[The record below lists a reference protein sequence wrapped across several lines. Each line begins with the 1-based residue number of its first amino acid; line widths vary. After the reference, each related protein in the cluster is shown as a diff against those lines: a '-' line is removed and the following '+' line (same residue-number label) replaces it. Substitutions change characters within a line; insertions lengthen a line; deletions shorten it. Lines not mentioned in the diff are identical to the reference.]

1 MTRNYIPHID
11 KDYILTRPEFAKLVG
26 LSTNA
31 LRMRMRRGQYS
42 EYYVKQNNSYL
53 FKRPGAI
60 HVNRPPANDHVPS
73 RSSLAARSEALGPKK
88 IVNRGNHWKA
98 VKNGSYKSKAQEMHN
113 TMKIRAK
120 CDGLLDDET
129 LELLPAAMEK
139 AKQEKRDRVR
149 RAAEAAL
156 KPTVKNYTIGLINYS
171 NKGFADPQYHNGL
184 ADRLQPDKFRG
195 NKYTKPKEKKYYW

>member
-42 EYYVKQNNSYL
+42 EYYVRKNNYYL

-60 HVNRPPANDHVPS
+60 KVNRPLVDDHVPS
-73 RSSLAARSEALGPKK
+73 RLSHTARSPAPGARKN
-88 IVNRGNHWKA
+88 VNRGNHWEA
-98 VKNGSYKSKAQEMHN
+98 VKNGSYKSKAQELHN

-129 LELLPAAMEK
+129 LELLPEAMEK

-149 RAAEAAL
+149 RAAEESL
-156 KPTVKNYTIGLINYS
+156 KPKKSYSTGLLNYS
-171 NKGFADPQYHNGL
+171 NKGYLDPQYHNGL
-184 ADRLQPDKFRG
+184 ADKLQPDKFKASR
-195 NKYTKPKEKKYYW
+195 YTKPKEKKYYW